1 MSHNSKSYRKKLT
14 KQTAFSCKKIDVLL
28 RQHALASSGSQ
39 IDREDAS
46 KQDSERKS
54 SEIASEPVSV
64 SPTEDSTATPEQIAD
79 PNFMLMEIQKDVGIK
94 QDYPAMGYLMLVGA
108 LITTST
114 VVVERVFSLM
124 NRLCTPLRA
133 SMSQKTI
140 EELMRVV
147 SIGEECLTD
156 EQLNEAIAYFG
167 RKKDRMIVQAIMVF
181 EALSQ
186 RLCKANIPEA
196 VSVSYRRTLAILFT
210 SQINVTARLFE
221 HTNRSAENLQLRIII
236 SNNTNKALLRYIHLL
251 GKWREMI
258 TPCED
263 ARVMRNGDRVE
274 IAVESGE
281 SVIREQLLD
290 MEHFQQ
296 GVDNIQIPLRG
307 CDNTPLPPTVNG
319 HHIQCWYEVQLEV
332 TLSNDDKVDL
342 KVPVAVIWPPKNKEW
357 GKWKCPQWVAKEA
370 LNIDIYHTTSVLRV
384 PQNLLSSPA
393 FSSIPG

>member
-1 MSHNSKSYRKKLT
+1 MNEIFLRTNKCEYKPGDDIYGVVYLKIASATGGRGVRLKFLGCEKFVYEYKNAVLTDSDSQKFEECRHHVSYNETLFESDEPLYIRSTLIP
-14 KQTAFSCKKIDVLL
+14 FKISLP
-28 RQHALASSGSQ
+28 
-39 IDREDAS
+39 
-46 KQDSERKS
+46 
-54 SEIASEPVSV
+54 SEIPGTFEACNETEVVRWHASMKFSLEVSV
-64 SPTEDSTATPEQIAD
+64 IDAE
-79 PNFMLMEIQKDVGIK
+79 
-94 QDYPAMGYLMLVGA
+94 YL
-108 LITTST
+108 
-114 VVVERVFSLM
+114 
-124 NRLCTPLRA
+124 
-133 SMSQKTI
+133 K
-140 EELMRVV
+140 
-147 SIGEECLTD
+147 
-156 EQLNEAIAYFG
+156 
-167 RKKDRMIVQAIMVF
+167 IVQAIMVF

-236 SNNTNKALLRYIHLL
+236 SNNTNKAVKSLKIKLLRYIHLL

-393 FSSIPG
+393 FSSIPGFNPT